1 MSTTWP
7 GQTLAASGLHQMI
20 LEQMQDAVIVADTEG
35 TIRMWNRGAEVLFG
49 FSAAEAVGSGLNL
62 LVPARFRQAHN
73 EGFRQAIAA
82 GHLRTEGRV
91 MTTRS
96 NHKNEC
102 RLYVDFSFSLL
113 KDARGQ
119 VFGVVAVARDATA
132 RHLEE
137 VAHRL
142 QASEA

>member
-1 MSTTWP
+1 MSTWP

-20 LEQMQDAVIVADTEG
+20 LEQMQDAVVVADAEG
-35 TIRMWNRGAEVLFG
+35 TIRLWNRGAEVLFG
-49 FSAAEAVGSGLNL
+49 FAAAEAIGSGLDL
-62 LVPARFRQAHN
+62 LVPDRFRRAHDD
-73 EGFRQAIAA
+73 GFRQAIAA

-91 MTTRS
+91 LTTRS
-96 NHKNEC
+96 NHKNGC

-113 KDARGQ
+113 KDPHGR
-119 VFGVVAVARDATA
+119 VLGVVAVARDATA

-142 QASEA
+142 QSSVA

>member
-1 MSTTWP
+1 MSTWP

-20 LEQMQDAVIVADTEG
+20 LEQMQDAVVVADTEG
-35 TIRMWNRGAEVLFG
+35 TIRLWNRGCEVLFG
-49 FSAAEAVGSGLNL
+49 FAAAEAVGSGLDL
-62 LVPARFRQAHN
+62 LVPPKFRRAHD

-82 GHLRTEGRV
+82 GHLRTTEGRV
-91 MTTRS
+91 LTTRS
-96 NHKNEC
+96 NHKNGC

-113 KDARGQ
+113 KDRRGQ
-119 VFGVVAVARDATA
+119 VLGVIAVARDATA

-142 QASEA
+142 QATVA

>member
-1 MSTTWP
+1 MSTWP
-7 GQTLAASGLHQMI
+7 GQTLAATGLHRMI

-35 TIRMWNRGAEVLFG
+35 TIRLWNRGSEVLFG
-49 FSAAEAVGSGLNL
+49 FAAAEALGSGLEL
-62 LVPARFRQAHN
+62 LVPPKFRHAH
-73 EGFRQAIAA
+73 EDGFRQAIAA

-91 MTTRS
+91 LTTRS
-96 NHKNEC
+96 NHKNGC

-113 KDARGQ
+113 KDPRGQ
-119 VFGVVAVARDATA
+119 VLGVIAVARDATA

-142 QASEA
+142 QAVAA

>member
-1 MSTTWP
+1 MNIWP

-20 LEQMQDAVIVADTEG
+20 LEQMQDAVIVADAEG
-35 TIRMWNRGAEVLFG
+35 TIRLWNRGSEVLFG
-49 FSAAEAVGSGLNL
+49 FSAAEAVGSGLEL
-62 LVPARFRQAHN
+62 LVPPRFRQAHDQ
-73 EGFRQAIAA
+73 GFRQAIAA

-96 NHKNEC
+96 NHKNGC

-113 KDARGQ
+113 KDPRGQ
-119 VFGVVAVARDATA
+119 VLGVIAVARDATA

-142 QASEA
+142 QAEAA

>member
-1 MSTTWP
+1 MSTWP
-7 GQTLAASGLHQMI
+7 GQTLAASGLHKLI
-20 LEQMQDAVIVADTEG
+20 LEQMQDAVVVADTQG
-35 TIRMWNRGAEVLFG
+35 TIRMWNRGSEVLFG
-49 FSAAEAVGSGLNL
+49 FSAAEAIGSGLNL
-62 LVPARFRQAHN
+62 LVPPRFRQAHDD
-73 EGFRQAIAA
+73 GFRQAIAA

-96 NHKNEC
+96 NHKNGC

-113 KDARGQ
+113 KDASGQ
-119 VFGVVAVARDATA
+119 VQGVIAVARDATA

-142 QASEA
+142 QAAAVA

>member
-1 MSTTWP
+1 MSAWP

-20 LEQMQDAVIVADTEG
+20 LEQMQDAVVVADTEG
-35 TIRMWNRGAEVLFG
+35 TIRLWNRGAEVLFG
-49 FSAAEAVGSGLNL
+49 FSAAEALGSGLDL
-62 LVPARFRQAHN
+62 LVPPRFRAAHN

-113 KDARGQ
+113 KDPRGQ
-119 VFGVVAVARDATA
+119 VLGVVAVARDATA

-142 QASEA
+142 QATAA